1 MTTLHLRN
9 SISRSPLRR
18 GCLLIAFALCCFALS
33 PPAQASSTYW
43 TDTSGDWFTAANWDN
58 GGPPG
63 VPTCSLDAYINNAG
77 SAQIN
82 SSGATALTL
91 NLGRNSVDSG
101 TVSVTN
107 SGTLLVQ
114 GCPSAPIR
122 GPITVGYQGTG
133 KLSITSGGNVASGS
147 GYIAASTSVSATSN
161 GSVTVDGANA
171 NGNSTWHI
179 GDLNTLHSVL
189 FVGGNENGD
198 GGTALLSITNG
209 GSVTVQD
216 NGNET
221 SATVGPSG
229 TVTGNGTLDTSS
241 SKFQQLTDV
250 KGTLAPNWTLTIGG
264 NLSLESSAT
273 MQCNVTPQNLG
284 SVDVSV
290 SATATLQTHSHLS
303 VTMTGTF
310 TPGQQFTLLHTASGV
325 NGTFGSYSITYSP
338 VPTYTPVITYDA
350 NNVYLYLRPN

>member
-1 MTTLHLRN
+1 MTTLHSTK
-9 SISRSPLRR
+9 SIGRSPLQL
-18 GCLLIAFALCCFALS
+18 GFVLIPLALTLVCFALS

-43 TDTSGDWFTAANWDN
+43 TDTSGDWFTAANWSN
-58 GGPPG
+58 G

-77 SAQIN
+77 TAQIN
-82 SSGATALTL
+82 SSGATALSLTL
-91 NLGRNSVDSG
+91 GHYTTDSG
-101 TVSVTN
+101 TVSV
-107 SGTLLVQ
+107 SGGTLVVQ
-114 GCPSAPIR
+114 VCGNGLLGDIY
-122 GPITVGYQGTG
+122 VGYQGTG
-133 KLSITSGGNVASGS
+133 NLSITNGGYVTSGS
-147 GYIAASTSVSATSN
+147 GYIAASTSSSAASN
-161 GSVTVDGANA
+161 GSVTVAGSGSA
-171 NGNSTWHI
+171 WQI
-179 GDLNTLHSVL
+179 GDLYTLHSVL

-209 GSVTVQD
+209 GTVTVQD

-229 TVTGNGTLDTSS
+229 TVSGNGTLDTSI

-264 NLSLESSAT
+264 NLTLESSAT